1 MIKSKIKHVI
11 SSAAWNKQVSKIY
24 GRPYS
29 IEDQFEF
36 NRVLEFKVPNRSFDF
51 ANETVEENEDTKE
64 TGVNFKSWITR
75 DPDQKIGSDP
85 RAFVTTLWWYR
96 AFYPD
101 IEVLANDLFK
111 KGLLER
117 GEYVIISSNH

>member
-36 NRVLEFKVPNRSFDF
+36 NRVLGFKVPNRSFDF

-64 TGVNFKSWITR
+64 TGVNFKSWIAR

-85 RAFVTTLWWYR
+85 CAFVTTLWWYR